1 MCTPPENTVIYRLFL
16 SKTEKEDAGLDRD
29 LTCLAV
35 KCTELARQLSEDHVW
50 HYEPFTLG
58 VRPQGPEGIEIK
70 KLCTECVCFSFY
82 SLVTSIV
89 WVY

>member
-35 KCTELARQLSEDHVW
+35 KCTELARQLSEEHVW

-58 VRPQGPEGIEIK
+58 VRPPGPEGIEIRNYARNVFVF
-70 KLCTECVCFSFY
+70 LFTAS
-82 SLVTSIV
+82 
-89 WVY
+89 